1 MAYEFYNV
9 QERRKGGIYSCHF
22 HHITPEYGT
31 IILLLGRP
39 RCPRRA
45 TRQGRRNVKNYG
57 GNMHIC
63 LGIICPKI
71 GIGLSNFRN
80 MVRISP
86 HVLIRP
92 WTQVAAI

>member
-1 MAYEFYNV
+1 MEYEFYIV

-45 TRQGRRNVKNYG
+45 TRQGRRNLKNYDG
-57 GNMHIC
+57 TM
-63 LGIICPKI
+63 L
-71 GIGLSNFRN
+71 L
-80 MVRISP
+80 
-86 HVLIRP
+86 
-92 WTQVAAI
+92 WWA

>member
-1 MAYEFYNV
+1 MAHKFYIV

-45 TRQGRRNVKNYG
+45 TQQGRRTVKTYG
-57 GNMHIC
+57 GKMLIC
-63 LGIICPKI
+63 MAKSAPKLG
-71 GIGLSNFRN
+71 
-80 MVRISP
+80 
-86 HVLIRP
+86 
-92 WTQVAAI
+92 